1 MPVRGAALAGLVVAL
16 TLTLAA
22 AGRAGVTTTTPFD
35 YITFDGIDY
44 VRWPEDPG
52 RALTRED
59 LALEFA
65 AIECSFGEDLRG
77 CPYGMD
83 ASAAYLPAGTR
94 IYAVR
99 GHATS
104 FRLAAVSHD
113 RVYLYQAWRN
123 ARAKTGGDLWAIAGK
138 VRAIDVQRG
147 EPAAGLPR
155 TPRSITSPPDVE
167 ALVQMV
173 VRAPMRRPRAQAF
186 GDTRYWLT
194 FWLTD
199 GTALE
204 RPYYPDGGEL
214 MGGVAV
220 PPDFRRILE
229 RFLGD

>member
-1 MPVRGAALAGLVVAL
+1 MPIRAAGLAGLVVAL
-16 TLTLAA
+16 AVTLAA
-22 AGRAGVTTTTPFD
+22 AGRAGATTPFD

-59 LALEFA
+59 HALEFA
-65 AIECSFGEDLRG
+65 TIECSFGEDLRG

-99 GHATS
+99 GHTTS
-104 FRLAAVSHD
+104 FRLAAVSQG
-113 RVYLYQAWRN
+113 RVYLYQAWRS
-123 ARAKTGGDLWAIAGK
+123 ARARTGGDLWAIAGK

-147 EPAAGLPR
+147 QPAVGAPR
-155 TPRSITSPPDVE
+155 TPKTITSPSDVE
-167 ALVQMV
+167 ALVEMI
-173 VRAPMRRPRAQAF
+173 VRGAMRRPRAQAF

-199 GTALE
+199 GTVLE
-204 RPYYPDGGEL
+204 RPYYPEGGEL
-214 MGGVAV
+214 MGGVVV
-220 PPDFRRILE
+220 PAEFRALLE
-229 RFLGD
+229 RYLRD

>member
-1 MPVRGAALAGLVVAL
+1 MPIRAAGLAGLVVAL
-16 TLTLAA
+16 AVTLAA
-22 AGRAGVTTTTPFD
+22 AGRAGATTPFD

-65 AIECSFGEDLRG
+65 TIECSFGEDLRG

-104 FRLAAVSHD
+104 FRLAAVSQD

-123 ARAKTGGDLWAIAGK
+123 ARAKTGGDLWAITGK
-138 VRAIDVQRG
+138 VRAIDVQRK
-147 EPAAGLPR
+147 EPAPGAPR
-155 TPRSITSPPDVE
+155 AVRSITAPADVE

-199 GTALE
+199 GTVLE

-214 MGGVAV
+214 LGGVTV
-220 PPDFRRILE
+220 PTEFRALLE
-229 RFLGD
+229 RYLRD

>member
-1 MPVRGAALAGLVVAL
+1 MRILLTMVLA
-16 TLTLAA
+16 LAA
-22 AGRAGVTTTTPFD
+22 AGPTGGSTILD
-35 YITFDGIDY
+35 YISFDGIDY
-44 VRWPEDPG
+44 IRWQEDAG
-52 RALTRED
+52 RGLARED
-59 LALEFA
+59 LGPEFA

>member
-1 MPVRGAALAGLVVAL
+1 MPVRAAALAGLVVAL
-16 TLTLAA
+16 AVTLAGV
-22 AGRAGVTTTTPFD
+22 GRAGAQTPFD

-44 VRWPEDPG
+44 VRWQEDPG
-52 RALTRED
+52 RALTRAD

-104 FRLAAVSHD
+104 FRLAAVSQE

-147 EPAAGLPR
+147 EPAPGAPR
-155 TPRSITSPPDVE
+155 GAPSITSPADVE
-167 ALVQMV
+167 TLVQLV

-186 GDTRYWLT
+186 GDTRYWVT

-199 GTALE
+199 GTVLE
-204 RPYYPDGGEL
+204 RPYYPDSGEL
-214 MGGVAV
+214 LGGVTV
-220 PPDFRRILE
+220 PHDFRRILE
-229 RFLGD
+229 RYLGD

>member
-1 MPVRGAALAGLVVAL
+1 MPIRAAGLAGLVVAL
-16 TLTLAA
+16 AVTLAA
-22 AGRAGVTTTTPFD
+22 AGRAGATTPFD

-65 AIECSFGEDLRG
+65 TIECSFGEDLRG

-104 FRLAAVSHD
+104 FRLAAVSQD

-123 ARAKTGGDLWAIAGK
+123 ARAKTGGDLWAITGK
-138 VRAIDVQRG
+138 VHAIDVQRT
-147 EPAAGLPR
+147 EPAPGAPR
-155 TPRSITSPPDVE
+155 AVRSITAPADVE

-214 MGGVAV
+214 LGGVTV
-220 PPDFRRILE
+220 PPEFRGLLE
-229 RFLGD
+229 RYLRD